1 MPKIWRSMGG
11 RKRAKTLTS
20 VFSGETRSTVFLR
33 RCSRSLLFAGSD
45 LGFLSEKRAGVL
57 LDEVVDIKMQL
68 AQALLTD
75 SDDDPTLTYTKA
87 DIHRRLVQI
96 LGKDEWKRVQTLFP
110 LLHEYWEE

>member
-1 MPKIWRSMGG
+1 MPKPNPILAAFE
-11 RKRAKTLTS
+11 RKK
-20 VFSGETRSTVFLR
+20 EEEFLQR
-33 RCSRSLLFAGSD
+33 LQRNSEMNMIAMLFAGSN
-45 LGFLSEKRAGVL
+45 LGFLGEKRAGLL

-96 LGKDEWKRVQTLFP
+96 LGKEERKRVQTLFP

>member
-1 MPKIWRSMGG
+1 MPKPNPILAAY
-11 RKRAKTLTS
+11 KAKLDEEYRQRLARNS
-20 VFSGETRSTVFLR
+20 EMNMIAM
-33 RCSRSLLFAGSD
+33 LFAGSN
-45 LGFLSEKRAGVL
+45 LGFLGEKRAGVL

-96 LGKDEWKRVQTLFP
+96 LGKEEWKRVQTLFP